1 MISITEN
8 LSENNQETSEML
20 DRKSILKEFNI
31 SESTFT
37 RWCQNKELLF
47 PKIKINRRV
56 YCKRDDLNKWINNFK
71 QY

>member
-8 LSENNQETSEML
+8 LSENSKETSEML

-37 RWCQNKELLF
+37 RWCKNLNF

-56 YCKRDDLNKWINNFK
+56 FVKRDDLNNWINN
-71 QY
+71 YR

>member
-8 LSENNQETSEML
+8 LSENSKETSEML

-37 RWCQNKELLF
+37 RWNKEFSF

-56 YCKRDDLNKWINNFK
+56 YVLRDELNKWINNFK